1 MADALNEYAAAH
13 SAGYSDWTTD
23 EVERLTGHPATSFES
38 SPQTSPA
45 CSVQNGRPSVDVGA
59 DCLRVAAAMLSPLKL
74 GTRRCY
80 RAAL

>member
-23 EVERLTGHPATSFES
+23 EVERLTGHPAR
-38 SPQTSPA
+38 PQTSPA

-59 DCLRVAAAMLSPLKL
+59 DCLRAAAMLSPLKL
-74 GTRRCY
+74 GTRRRY

>member
-1 MADALNEYAAAH
+1 MADALNEYAAVH

-45 CSVQNGRPSVDVGA
+45 CFGAERTPYRRRGR
-59 DCLRVAAAMLSPLKL
+59 
-74 GTRRCY
+74 
-80 RAAL
+80 